1 MKAGRIHAG
10 GSRHSDCAARTTATM
25 MAVSAVMM
33 FAATMTLAPRASW
46 AAGAG
51 SNPVVAA
58 VGDRQIT
65 QSELDAAV
73 LQSISKSQL
82 YDLRKQTLDKMVDTY
97 LIDAAAKKANL
108 TPDAYLARELHSKG
122 SQVTEADARKYYDAH
137 KAGIDA
143 QTNGKSFNDIKPL
156 LINALQR
163 HEDRERRDTLV
174 AKLRGAAHVK
184 LALEAPRVNVVS
196 AGDPWTGGKDAPV
209 TIVEFSDF
217 QCPYCRSAEPAL
229 KQIRAKY
236 GDKVKLI
243 YMDFPLGMHAHAM
256 DAAVAGRCAADQNKF
271 WELHDAM
278 FSDQSKLDAA
288 GLKASAAKVGLDS
301 KKFNACFDTKPGAP
315 GIKADQAQGEQL
327 GGTGT
332 PTFFVNGRELVGM
345 ESAKGF
351 SDVID
356 DELLRAGG
364 SQTQASAH

>member
-1 MKAGRIHAG
+1 MKAGRTFAG
-10 GSRHSDCAARTTATM
+10 GSRHIDCAARTTATM
-25 MAVSAVMM
+25 KAVSILLM
-33 FAATMTLAPRASW
+33 FLAMVTLAPRVSW
-46 AAGAG
+46 AADAG
-51 SNPVVAA
+51 SNPVVAT

-65 QSELDAAV
+65 RSELDAAV
-73 LQSISKSQL
+73 LDSISKSQL

-97 LIDAAAKKANL
+97 LIAAAAKKANL
-108 TPDAYLARELHSKG
+108 TPDAYLARELHTKG
-122 SQVTEADARKYYDAH
+122 GQVTEADARKYYDAH

-163 HEDRERRDTLV
+163 HDDRERRDALV
-174 AKLRGAAHVK
+174 AKLRSDAHVK
-184 LALEAPRVNVVS
+184 VALEAPRVTVVS
-196 AGDPWTGGKDAPV
+196 TGHPWTGGKDAPV

-217 QCPYCRSAEPAL
+217 QCPYCRSAEPVL

-243 YMDFPLGMHAHAM
+243 YMDFPLGMHPHAM

-271 WELHDAM
+271 WEFHDAM

-288 GLKASAAKVGLDS
+288 GLKASAARVGLDS
-301 KKFNACFDTKPGAP
+301 NKFNACFDAKPEAP

-327 GGTGT
+327 GVTGT
-332 PTFFVNGRELVGM
+332 PTFFVNGREMVGM

-356 DELLRAGG
+356 DELSHPGG
-364 SQTQASAH
+364 SQKQASAH